1 MWYNMSGDDM
11 KKSIFKLIFNILFFV
26 FIIMVIIYNEQ
37 ITSYIVDHYIFNK
50 NKTIEITKNE
60 YALNNNYEYVQ
71 ITDNFKAQD
80 YHDLLNIIYTIL
92 DSGNEEFYFY
102 CDDKYTNCLND
113 IDKLI
118 PSTDNPNSYDVLSD
132 INNLVHPYNSYK
144 KLTVVMNNYGKVKVK
159 ISKQYSNKQIDYIN
173 KEIDKIKSKIIK
185 KKMTDTEKIKAFH
198 DYIINT
204 TKYDKDRANNL
215 DSKAYKDSISHTA
228 NGLLKNHLALC
239 GGYSDVMSIFISQLN
254 IPNIRISADKHVWN
268 LVCIDGTWLHLDA
281 TWDDPVTNTGA
292 QILTHDYFLINNK
305 TLMNRDKKEHNYNK
319 NFYVEAY

>member
-1 MWYNMSGDDM
+1 M
-11 KKSIFKLIFNILFFV
+11 KKSIFKLIFNVLFFV

-37 ITSYIVDHYIFNK
+37 ITTYIVDHYIFNK

-71 ITDNFKAQD
+71 ITDDFIAQD
-80 YHDLLNIIYTIL
+80 YHDLLNIMYTIL

-102 CDDKYTNCLND
+102 CSDKYTECLND

-118 PSTDNPNSYDVLSD
+118 PSSSNINSYDVLAD
-132 INNLVHPYNSYK
+132 INNLVHPYNSYN

-159 ISKQYSNKQIDYIN
+159 VSKQYNSKQINYIN

-185 KKMTDTEKIKAFH
+185 SKMTNKEKIKAFH

-215 DSKAYKDSISHTA
+215 NNKMYKDSISHTA

-239 GGYSDVMSIFISQLN
+239 GGYSDVMSIFISQLD

-268 LVCIDGTWLHLDA
+268 LVCLDGTWLHLDA

-305 TLMNRDKKEHNYNK
+305 TLFNHDKNEHNYNK
-319 NFYVEAY
+319 NFYIEAN